1 MTRKIEEAGLHTEP
15 QDLTRQTLEKSGKV
29 ACTDLPKKTKKKKRR
44 KAKSQIP
51 RLGGTHMKSPS
62 SLSLRK
68 LRRSL
73 VSVQA
78 IADCLEVL

>member
-29 ACTDLPKKTKKKKRR
+29 ACTDLPKKTKKKRR
-44 KAKSQIP
+44 KAKSPIP